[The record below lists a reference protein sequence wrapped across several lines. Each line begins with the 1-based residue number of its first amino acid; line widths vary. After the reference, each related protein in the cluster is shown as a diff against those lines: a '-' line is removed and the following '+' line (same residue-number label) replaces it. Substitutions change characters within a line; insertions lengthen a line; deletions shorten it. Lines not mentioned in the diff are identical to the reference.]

1 MSEITISR
9 PAQTVL
15 LLSILGAIA
24 AIAAKQLPEIQRYLK
39 IRSM

>member
-9 PAQTVL
+9 STQVAL
-15 LLSILGAIA
+15 LLAIVGAVGALMA
-24 AIAAKQLPEIQRYLK
+24 AQLPEIQRYLK